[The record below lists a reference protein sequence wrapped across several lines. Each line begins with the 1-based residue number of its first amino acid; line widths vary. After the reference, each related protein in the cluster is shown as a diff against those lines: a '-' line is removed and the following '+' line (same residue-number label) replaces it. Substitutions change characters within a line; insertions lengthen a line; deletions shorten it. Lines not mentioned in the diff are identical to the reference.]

1 MDFEETLNLHLDAIQ
16 KRNLGALMR
25 TLPENGDLILIMPN
39 GRMMRTVTEYIN
51 FHRDW
56 FDDQDW
62 SVETEL
68 IAKKQTNDMGFATLN
83 VEYKDVDADGKPI
96 MMLLLLNLIFEK
108 RDDQWVLVH
117 DQNTPVNAN

>member
-1 MDFEETLNLHLDAIQ
+1 MDFNETLEQHLDAIQ
-16 KRNLGALMR
+16 QRNLGALME

-51 FHRDW
+51 FHKEW

-62 SVETEL
+62 SVSTEL
-68 IAKKQTNDMGFATLN
+68 VAKNQVDDMGYATLN
-83 VEYKDVDADGKPI
+83 LEYKDVDPDGNPI
-96 MMLLLLNLIFEK
+96 MMLLILNLIFEK

-117 DQNTPVNAN
+117 DQNTPINN

>member
-1 MDFEETLNLHLDAIQ
+1 MDFEATLNKHLNAIQ
-16 KRNLGALMR
+16 ERNLGTLMR
-25 TLPENGDLILIMPN
+25 TLPENGDLILILPN

-51 FHRDW
+51 FHREW

-62 SVETEL
+62 AVSTEL
-68 IAKKQTNDMGFATLN
+68 VAKKEGADLSFATLN

-108 RDDQWVLVH
+108 REGQWVLVH
-117 DQNTPVNAN
+117 DQNTPVNTN

>member
-1 MDFEETLNLHLDAIQ
+1 MDFNETLEQHLDAIQ
-16 KRNLGALMR
+16 QRNLGALME

-51 FHRDW
+51 FHKEW

-62 SVETEL
+62 SVSTEL
-68 IAKKQTNDMGFATLN
+68 VAKNQVDDMGYATLN
-83 VEYKDVDADGKPI
+83 LEYKDVDPDGNPI
-96 MMLLLLNLIFEK
+96 MMLLILNLIFEK

-117 DQNTPVNAN
+117 DQNTPINT